1 MYPPHLYQ
9 ADAYLMLGRIDDAKR
24 TLQSY
29 AAIAGGDPR
38 IEVREKLL
46 PVWEMIAQR
55 KYNEALAQLEQL
67 MQTEGAGDRFLQR
80 EVQRLMLDLRLLLQR
95 TRAT

>member
-1 MYPPHLYQ
+1 
-9 ADAYLMLGRIDDAKR
+9 
-24 TLQSY
+24 
-29 AAIAGGDPR
+29 
-38 IEVREKLL
+38 
-46 PVWEMIAQR
+46 
-55 KYNEALAQLEQL
+55 